1 MKKLLSICLGLIIL
15 LAACGSDSK
24 NDEKS
29 KENNTSNS
37 QHEKKNN
44 SESNSKVSSL
54 DEEYEKEWHESNTV
68 DSSSEDDEDVDEDE
82 DLYKHEYDKN
92 YVVSKKEEEQL
103 EKLLYKSTNAYGKIT
118 EIDHIWQYG
127 EEDRHYPTFVID
139 GQSIMFDGHNK
150 DLFEDESSE
159 GYQIKKIDDQSIEAV
174 IAKTPKSQLHE
185 VSDPV
190 LKNSKMIITYIDD
203 NTIKIKKD
211 DYPEETL
218 HASIN
223 NYEE

>member
-1 MKKLLSICLGLIIL
+1 MKKLLSICLGVIIL

-44 SESNSKVSSL
+44 SESNSKVSSI
-54 DEEYEKEWHESNTV
+54 DEEVEKEWHESNTV
-68 DSSSEDDEDVDEDE
+68 DSSSEDDEDEE
-82 DLYKHEYDKN
+82 FNKFEYDLN
-92 YVVSKKEEEQL
+92 YVASKKEEDQL
-103 EKLLYKSTNAYGKIT
+103 EKLLYKDTNAYGKIT
-118 EIDHIWQYG
+118 DIDHIWQYG
-127 EEDRHYPTFVID
+127 QEDRHDQTFTID
-139 GQSIMFDGHNK
+139 GQSIIYDGKNK
-150 DLFEDESSE
+150 DLFKDKDSE
-159 GYQIKKIDDQSIEAV
+159 MYQVKKIDDHSVEGV
-174 IAKTPKSQLHE
+174 IAKTPESKLHE
-185 VSDPV
+185 VSNPV
-190 LKNSKMIITYIDD
+190 LKNSKLIITYIDD

-223 NYEE
+223 NDGE

>member
-37 QHEKKNN
+37 QQEKKNN
-44 SESNSKVSSL
+44 SESNSKVSSIDKEL
-54 DEEYEKEWHESNTV
+54 EKELQENENKV
-68 DSSSEDDEDVDEDE
+68 DASSEDDEDEE
-82 DLYKHEYDKN
+82 FNKFEYDLN
-92 YVVSKKEEEQL
+92 YVVSKKEKDQL
-103 EKLLYKSTNAYGKIT
+103 EKLLYKDTNAYGKIT
-118 EIDHIWQYG
+118 DIDHIWQYG
-127 EEDRHYPTFVID
+127 QEDRHDQTFTID
-139 GQSIMFDGHNK
+139 GQSIIYDGKNK
-150 DLFEDESSE
+150 DLYKDKESE
-159 GYQIKKIDDQSIEAV
+159 MYQVKKIDDHSVEGV
-174 IAKTPKSQLHE
+174 IAKTPESKLHE
-185 VSDPV
+185 VSNPV
-190 LKNSKMIITYIDD
+190 LKNSKLIITYIDD

-223 NYEE
+223 NDGE

>member
-24 NDEKS
+24 SDVKS

-44 SESNSKVSSL
+44 SNSKSKVSSMDKEL
-54 DEEYEKEWHESNTV
+54 EKELQENENKV
-68 DSSSEDDEDVDEDE
+68 DSSSEDDEDEE
-82 DLYKHEYDKN
+82 FNKFEYDLN
-92 YVVSKKEEEQL
+92 YVVSKKEEDQL
-103 EKLLYKSTNAYGKIT
+103 EKLLYKDTNAYGKIT
-118 EIDHIWQYG
+118 DIDHIWQYG
-127 EEDRHYPTFVID
+127 QEDRHDQTFTID
-139 GQSIMFDGHNK
+139 GQSIIYDGKNK
-150 DLFEDESSE
+150 DLFKDKDSE
-159 GYQIKKIDDQSIEAV
+159 MYQVKKIDDHSVEGV
-174 IAKTPKSQLHE
+174 IAKTPESKLHE
-185 VSDPV
+185 VSNPV
-190 LKNSKMIITYIDD
+190 LKNSKLIITYIDD

-223 NYEE
+223 NDGE

>member
-1 MKKLLSICLGLIIL
+1 MKKLLSICLGVIIL

-24 NDEKS
+24 SDEKS

-37 QHEKKNN
+37 QQEKKNN
-44 SESNSKVSSL
+44 SESNSKVNSI
-54 DEEYEKEWHESNTV
+54 DEEYEKEWQEANTV
-68 DSSSEDDEDVDEDE
+68 DSSSEDDEDVDED
-82 DLYKHEYDKN
+82 LYKHEYDQN

-103 EKLLYKSTNAYGKIT
+103 KKLLYKSTNAYGKIT

-139 GQSIMFDGHNK
+139 GQSIMYDGHNK
-150 DLFEDESSE
+150 NLFEDESSE

-174 IAKTPKSQLHE
+174 IAKTPKSQLNE

-211 DYPEETL
+211 DFPAETL

>member
-15 LAACGSDSK
+15 LAACGSDSIS
-24 NDEKS
+24 DEKS

-44 SESNSKVSSL
+44 SNSKSKVSSMDKEL
-54 DEEYEKEWHESNTV
+54 EKELQENENKV
-68 DSSSEDDEDVDEDE
+68 DSSSEDDEDEE
-82 DLYKHEYDKN
+82 FNKFEYDLN

-103 EKLLYKSTNAYGKIT
+103 EKLLYKDTNAYGKIT
-118 EIDHIWQYG
+118 DIDHIWQYG
-127 EEDRHYPTFVID
+127 QEDRHDQTFTID
-139 GQSIMFDGHNK
+139 GQSIIYDGKNK
-150 DLFEDESSE
+150 DLFKDKDSE
-159 GYQIKKIDDQSIEAV
+159 MYQVKKIDDHSVEGV
-174 IAKTPKSQLHE
+174 IAKTPESKLHE
-185 VSDPV
+185 VSNPV
-190 LKNSKMIITYIDD
+190 LKNSKLIITYIDD

-223 NYEE
+223 NDGE

>member
-24 NDEKS
+24 SDEKS

-37 QHEKKNN
+37 QQEKKNN
-44 SESNSKVSSL
+44 SESNSKVSSIDKEL
-54 DEEYEKEWHESNTV
+54 EKELQENENKV
-68 DSSSEDDEDVDEDE
+68 DSSSEDDEDEE
-82 DLYKHEYDKN
+82 FNKFEYDLN

-103 EKLLYKSTNAYGKIT
+103 EKLLYKDTNAYGKIT
-118 EIDHIWQYG
+118 DIDHIWQYG
-127 EEDRHYPTFVID
+127 QEDRHDQTFTID
-139 GQSIMFDGHNK
+139 GQSIIYDGKNK
-150 DLFEDESSE
+150 DLFKDKESE
-159 GYQIKKIDDQSIEAV
+159 MYQVKKIDDHSVEGV
-174 IAKTPKSQLHE
+174 IAKTPESKLHE
-185 VSDPV
+185 VSNPV
-190 LKNSKMIITYIDD
+190 LKNSKLIITYIDD

-223 NYEE
+223 NDGE

>member
-1 MKKLLSICLGLIIL
+1 MKKLLSICLGVIIL

-24 NDEKS
+24 SDEKS

-37 QHEKKNN
+37 QQEKKNN
-44 SESNSKVSSL
+44 SESNSKVSSI
-54 DEEYEKEWHESNTV
+54 DEEYEKEWQEANTV
-68 DSSSEDDEDVDEDE
+68 DSSSEDDED
-82 DLYKHEYDKN
+82 LYKHEYDQN
-92 YVVSKKEEEQL
+92 YVVSKKEEDQL
-103 EKLLYKSTNAYGKIT
+103 KKLLYKSTNAYGKIT

-139 GQSIMFDGHNK
+139 GQSIMYDGHNK
-150 DLFEDESSE
+150 NLFEDESSE

-174 IAKTPKSQLHE
+174 IAKTPKSQLNE

-211 DYPEETL
+211 DFPAETL

>member
-24 NDEKS
+24 SDEKS

-37 QHEKKNN
+37 QQEKKNN
-44 SESNSKVSSL
+44 SESNSKVSSIDKEL
-54 DEEYEKEWHESNTV
+54 EKELQENENKV
-68 DSSSEDDEDVDEDE
+68 DSPSEDDEDEE
-82 DLYKHEYDKN
+82 FNKFEYDLN

-103 EKLLYKSTNAYGKIT
+103 EKLLYKDTNAYGKIT
-118 EIDHIWQYG
+118 DIDHIWQYG
-127 EEDRHYPTFVID
+127 QEDRHDQTFTID
-139 GQSIMFDGHNK
+139 GQSIIYDGKNK
-150 DLFEDESSE
+150 DLYKDKESE
-159 GYQIKKIDDQSIEAV
+159 MYQVKKIDDHSVEGV
-174 IAKTPKSQLHE
+174 IAKTPESKLHE
-185 VSDPV
+185 VSNPV
-190 LKNSKMIITYIDD
+190 LKNSKLIITYIDD

-223 NYEE
+223 NDGE

>member
-1 MKKLLSICLGLIIL
+1 MKKLLSICLGVIIL

-24 NDEKS
+24 SDEKS
-29 KENNTSNS
+29 KESNASNS

-44 SESNSKVSSL
+44 TESNSKVSSI
-54 DEEYEKEWHESNTV
+54 DEEYEKEKQENANEL
-68 DSSSEDDEDVDEDE
+68 DSSSEDDEDKDE
-82 DLYKHEYDKN
+82 DLYKYEYDQN

-103 EKLLYKSTNAYGKIT
+103 KKLLYKSTNAYGKIT
-118 EIDHIWQYG
+118 DIDHIWQYG

-159 GYQIKKIDDQSIEAV
+159 GYQIKKIDDQSIEAI

-190 LKNSKMIITYIDD
+190 LKNSKIIITYIDD